1 MSYQNSILNAGSLLY
16 WHVRIIAAHFLL
28 LKFGRECQKIYGNH
42 FCTPNMHLHCHLK
55 DVIKDFGPIHSFW
68 CFSFEH
74 YNGILGSFTTN
85 NRSIELQLMRKL
97 TMRRFLNNMTLEN
110 DLKPYF
116 EDVVTSVRNDCTIT
130 YSISTLTELLNF
142 FNYGTFESH

>member
-1 MSYQNSILNAGSLLY
+1 
-16 WHVRIIAAHFLL
+16 
-28 LKFGRECQKIYGNH
+28 
-42 FCTPNMHLHCHLK
+42 
-55 DVIKDFGPIHSFW
+55 
-68 CFSFEH
+68 
-74 YNGILGSFTTN
+74 
-85 NRSIELQLMRKL
+85 
-97 TMRRFLNNMTLEN
+97 MRRFLNNMTLEN